1 MLSKKGGIKHVEVVY
16 SAAAEHAWQGL
27 GTNLSKA
34 QIKGTEGISYE

>member
-16 SAAAEHAWQGL
+16 SAAEEAWQGL